1 VRDGDAIVI
10 DIPAHSL
17 NLELAEAEIKSR
29 LAHLPPWQPR
39 VNSGYL
45 KRYAE
50 AVTSAS
56 TGAVLKS

>member
-1 VRDGDAIVI
+1 
-10 DIPAHSL
+10 AHSL